1 MWYSLLSLK
10 KNTDNTLSAHVT
22 VRDGSPWFS
31 GHFPDNPILPGIA
44 QLNMIAEVI
53 AQSRQENLCIK
64 ALRRV
69 KFKKIV
75 RPGERLELHISTKEK
90 KNLYAFRITSEMQD
104 VCSGMISLAEKPVLE
119 KTT

>member
-10 KNTDNTLSAHVT
+10 KNADSTLSAQVT
-22 VRDGSPWFS
+22 VSDGSPWFT

-53 AQSRQENLCIK
+53 ALARQENLCIK

-75 RPGERLELHISTKEK
+75 QPGERLEIHVSTKAK
-90 KNLYAFRITSEMQD
+90 TNQYTFRITSEMQD
-104 VCSGMISLAEKPVLE
+104 VCSGTISLAEKQSLE
-119 KTT
+119 KTS